1 MTYTADGIRFVAF
14 HLNDIVNARPQ
25 GDPDNQLAHT
35 FRRRQV
41 QQPAR
46 ERFEPLASGFEVA
59 ILEALFSPSCVSS
72 APRGP
77 PSGKSAP

>member
-14 HLNDIVNARPQ
+14 HLNDIVNVRPRSCS
-25 GDPDNQLAHT
+25 DTQLAHT

-46 ERFEPLASGFEVA
+46 DRFEPLASGFEVA
-59 ILEALFSPSCVSS
+59 ILEALSCMSCSSS